1 MRRLISL
8 LAAGIMASLSIMA
21 AIGEVHAQKKPRPG
35 SGVIA
40 AAGETATTAAGTT
53 TALTAHNPANTL
65 TATLQAFERYGVMG
79 RRCMAI
85 LLIWSVLLGAVLGRF
100 F

>member
-1 MRRLISL
+1 
-8 LAAGIMASLSIMA
+8 LAWFTRK
-21 AIGEVHAQKKPRPG
+21 KKPRPV

-65 TATLQAFERYGVMG
+65 TATLQAFERYGVTPILAEPTVEPDSEPPSEMTL
-79 RRCMAI
+79 
-85 LLIWSVLLGAVLGRF
+85 LLISNL
-100 F
+100 